1 MLNIANIDIAVRAVC
16 PILGIRL
23 MADESVNIV
32 FDGSSTEEQRAAARA
47 IVDGWVDPPP
57 IRLIWSLDF
66 MDRFSEATQLA
77 IVTAAQSNPV
87 VRLWYDRLLASGS
100 VDLNNSRLIAGL
112 HAMRDVG
119 LLSQAEVDAALS

>member
-32 FDGSSTEEQRAAARA
+32 FDGSSTDEQRAAARA
-47 IVDGWVDPPP
+47 IVDGWVDTPP

>member
-1 MLNIANIDIAVRAVC
+1 MLNIANIDVAVRPVC

-23 MADESVNIV
+23 MADDSVSIV
-32 FDGSSTEEQRAAARA
+32 FEDGATGEQRAAAQA
-47 IVDGWVDPPP
+47 IVDNWVDPPLP
-57 IRLIWSLDF
+57 RLVWSLDF
-66 MDRFSEATQLA
+66 MDRFSDATQLT

-100 VDLNNSRLIAGL
+100 VDLNNPRLIAGL

>member
-100 VDLNNSRLIAGL
+100 VDLNNSRLIVGL

>member
-1 MLNIANIDIAVRAVC
+1 MLTNIHKAVELVC
-16 PILGIRL
+16 PIQGISL
-23 MADESVNIV
+23 
-32 FDGSSTEEQRAAARA
+32 FQDGHYEIQFGAASTEEQRAAAQK
-47 IVDGWVDPPP
+47 IVDEWVEPAQP
-57 IRLIWSLDF
+57 RLIWSLDF

>member
-47 IVDGWVDPPP
+47 IVDGWVDTPP

-66 MDRFSEATQLA
+66 MDRFSEATQLT